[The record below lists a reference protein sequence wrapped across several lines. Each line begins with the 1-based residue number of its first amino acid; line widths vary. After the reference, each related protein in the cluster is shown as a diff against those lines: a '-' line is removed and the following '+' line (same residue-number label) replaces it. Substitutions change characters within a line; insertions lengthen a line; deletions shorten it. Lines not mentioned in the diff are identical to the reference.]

1 MPGKTK
7 LSGTISQL
15 RWRAPLDEAGER
27 ALATAQPEHRVP
39 GQHRAL
45 EQFDTHPLSGER
57 VDRYQIAANSY
68 AHLRYYPKVKYP
80 FQLFTEGR
88 LCHGVELM
96 LPERSVIDLLINRTQ
111 MRELCTPV
119 SKL

>member
-1 MPGKTK
+1 MRDVFKLVALANSWASPVTLSKDAGKDK

-57 VDRYQIAANSY
+57 VDRYQM
-68 AHLRYYPKVKYP
+68 R
-80 FQLFTEGR
+80 R
-88 LCHGVELM
+88 LVHRQPQKSAYRQRVAGAPSDPASESI
-96 LPERSVIDLLINRTQ
+96 P
-111 MRELCTPV
+111 
-119 SKL
+119 SK